1 MPVIVPGLLLSVDDL
16 GAYLHRTI
24 GSADQAAAVDAC
36 TFATAAVVD
45 VIGFDPADT
54 TEYTVA
60 QSDVDLARGIA
71 VRIAA
76 QHFTNPDQRQSYSG
90 PEGLSYTGSPQLVGR
105 IMTDADRKS
114 LLSIQLRYAPG
125 FA

>member
-1 MPVIVPGLLLSVDDL
+1 MSVPGLLLSTDDL

-24 GSADQAAAVDAC
+24 GAKDQPAAVDAC
-36 TFATAAVVD
+36 TFATATVVD
-45 VIGFDPADT
+45 VVGFDPAAT
-54 TEYTVA
+54 TVYTVT
-60 QSDVDLARGIA
+60 QPDLDLARGVA

-76 QHFTNPDQRQSYSG
+76 QHFSNPDQRQSYSG
-90 PEGLSYTGSPQLVGR
+90 PESLSYTGSPQIVGR
-105 IMTDADRKS
+105 IMTDADRKT